1 MGTECTH
8 LTSVTSTSDSVI
20 PRVPC
25 QWRNTQAAADGY
37 GTGIEPGTNFPNP
50 RSFEER
56 NGSVVSLQPGATWQ
70 AAVTLEIHA
79 DEAAAELAKARIA
92 VLQGG
97 TPTVLYAEP
106 MPDWYHA

>member
-1 MGTECTH
+1 MARCRLCTSNDDEAVIEH
-8 LTSVTSTSDSVI
+8 LAEKLWDS
-20 PRVPC
+20 R
-25 QWRNTQAAADGY
+25 
-37 GTGIEPGTNFPNP
+37 IERLEGPWAWK
-50 RSFEER
+50 EA
-56 NGSVVSLQPGATWQ
+56 GATWQ